1 MAIQMN
7 WPHSYAVIFENKLD
21 IQLNLPWLGRHGL
34 ILRPKEKIAIVGD
47 PLTVPNDPRRYNG
60 KKSIADLAKLIA
72 AGQLEVL
79 SRPGGDKE
87 EDNTTVPMLD
97 ANGNTLPNCRIEF

>member
-1 MAIQMN
+1 MAITMN
-7 WPHSYAVIFENKLD
+7 YPHSYAVIFENKLP
-21 IQLNLPWLGRHGL
+21 IQLNTPWLGRHGL
-34 ILRPKEKIAIVGD
+34 IFRPGEKIAIIGD

-60 KKSIADLAKLIA
+60 KKSIIELAKLIA

-87 EDNTTVPMLD
+87 EDNTTVPILD
-97 ANGNTLPNCRIEF
+97 ADGNVLPGCRIEF

>member
-7 WPHSYAVIFENKLD
+7 YPHSYSVILENKLD
-21 IQLNLPWLGRHGL
+21 IQLNTPWLGRHGL
-34 ILRPKEKIAIVGD
+34 IFRPKEKIAIIGD
-47 PLTVPNDPRRYNG
+47 PLTVANDTRRYNG
-60 KKSIADLAKLIA
+60 KKSIIELAKLIA

-87 EDNTTVPMLD
+87 MDNTTVPMVD
-97 ANGNTLPNCRIEF
+97 AEGRPLPGCRIEF